1 VLREFSDPGDRVLF
15 ATVTDPVT
23 NTTPDTAGDTEP
35 GGVLGPLAEIARGR
49 VPVLADTARGRDNP
63 AAGVEEPALVD
74 QAPDLVV
81 LTVAAH
87 SGGVIARVGVPM
99 PRAGGVLV
107 VLTATGHTGG
117 RLIDPTWSIVAA
129 ARRAG
134 ARYLAH
140 IIAVHADTATVIA
153 ATRAQLQ
160 HPTPPSPAAPSG
172 PSISHSP
179 TPTAGDA
186 TDAPPTCPPTGA
198 PSSGALS
205 SGALSSGAVSAAAG
219 HTRVHSDVL
228 VFHRP
233 PHPRR
238 GDPPT
243 DPPTGPADRRAEGSS
258 AAQVGTGAAGGGA
271 R

>member
-1 VLREFSDPGDRVLF
+1 MLREFSDPGDRVLF
-15 ATVTDPVT
+15 ATVTD
-23 NTTPDTAGDTEP
+23 TAGDTEP
-35 GGVLGPLAEIARGR
+35 GGVFGPLEEIARGR
-49 VPVLADTARGRDNP
+49 VPVLADAARGRDNP

-74 QAPDLVV
+74 QAADLVV

-140 IIAVHADTATVIA
+140 IIAVHADTTTVIA

-160 HPTPPSPAAPSG
+160 HPTPPSQPSPGAPSG

-179 TPTAGDA
+179 TPPAGDA
-186 TDAPPTCPPTGA
+186 TDATLTSAPTGA
-198 PSSGALS
+198 FS